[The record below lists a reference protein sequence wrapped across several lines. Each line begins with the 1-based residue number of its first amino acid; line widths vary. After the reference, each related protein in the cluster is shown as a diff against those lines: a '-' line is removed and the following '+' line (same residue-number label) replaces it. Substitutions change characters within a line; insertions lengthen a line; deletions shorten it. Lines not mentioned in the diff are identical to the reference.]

1 MENGNQFGV
10 EGNNPKIV
18 SIISYLFLIGW
29 IIAFLLNRP
38 RHPVVSF
45 HLRQSLGIS
54 LMFIAAKFIFIVPI
68 IGWFTG
74 VIGMILSFLLWIIGI
89 VAAAKGEE
97 KIVPFI
103 GQLAQDWFR
112 GI

>member
-10 EGNNPKIV
+10 EGNNPKVV

-45 HLRQSLGIS
+45 HLRQSLAIS
-54 LMFIAAKFIFIVPI
+54 LLFIAARFLFIIPF
-68 IGWFTG
+68 IGWFAG
-74 VIGMILSFLLWIIGI
+74 IILIIISFLLWIIGI
-89 VAAAKGEE
+89 LAAAKGEE

-103 GQLAQDWFR
+103 GELAQDWFR